1 MNQFQILIYFIWIDK
16 IIFKLLKVVPFEET
30 LKVFTNVAM

>member
-16 IIFKLLKVVPFEET
+16 IIFKLLKVVPFEER
-30 LKVFTNVAM
+30 LNVFTNVAM

>member
-1 MNQFQILIYFIWIDK
+1 MNQFQILIYFIWKDK
-16 IIFKLLKVVPFEET
+16 IIFKLLKVVPFEER